1 LVNAQKPEDEMPCHE
16 KKALA
21 CIDESEV
28 AVCRNYATRIKI
40 RAFLAGEIEHLSY
53 VVLSKVTGLH
63 PAGMFHPPS
72 PSLTQYASGSEIHDL
87 MMSQA
92 VC

>member
-1 LVNAQKPEDEMPCHE
+1 MKCHVIE

-63 PAGMFHPPS
+63 PAGMFHAPS
-72 PSLTQYASGSEIHDL
+72 PSLTQYTRNIMHRAQKFTIS
-87 MMSQA
+87 
-92 VC
+92 